1 MEDEGPR
8 DKKWLATT
16 GARTPDS
23 YLLVSHPLPS
33 SQAGAVQRVWGSTRE
48 KGKSGWECRVS
59 RGFEA
64 KEGPALQAAER
75 VALGGVPRTVCSGG
89 WAKTGIHS

>member
-23 YLLVSHPLPS
+23 HLLVSHPLPS
-33 SQAGAVQRVWGSTRE
+33 SQAGAVQ
-48 KGKSGWECRVS
+48 
-59 RGFEA
+59 
-64 KEGPALQAAER
+64 
-75 VALGGVPRTVCSGG
+75 LGGGG
-89 WAKTGIHS
+89 GPLEGKANLAGNAESPGDSRPWKGQLCRQQTGWL